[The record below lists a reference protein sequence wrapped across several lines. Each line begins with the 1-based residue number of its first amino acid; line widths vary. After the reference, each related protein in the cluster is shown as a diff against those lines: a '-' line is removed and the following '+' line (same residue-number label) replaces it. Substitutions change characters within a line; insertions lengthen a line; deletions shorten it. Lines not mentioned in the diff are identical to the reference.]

1 VTVQDG
7 QPGDELVA
15 AFARWAAGE
24 RVSRAASERSRQR
37 WLAGQAVSSATWTG
51 LLVDL
56 AEHAD
61 PVTLAVG
68 GNRVSGR
75 LVGVGRDFC
84 VLEEAGGRPILV
96 ASAAIVALWPSDPP
110 TRRSPSGDRNPPLDI
125 SLAQAM
131 ESLAEDRVPVLI
143 RVGEQRVEG
152 RVWAVG
158 EDVVTLSSGAGRR
171 LVHLPLATVRV
182 CEIR

>member
-1 VTVQDG
+1 
-7 QPGDELVA
+7 
-15 AFARWAAGE
+15 
-24 RVSRAASERSRQR
+24 
-37 WLAGQAVSSATWTG
+37 
-51 LLVDL
+51 
-56 AEHAD
+56 
-61 PVTLAVG
+61 
-68 GNRVSGR
+68 
-75 LVGVGRDFC
+75 
-84 VLEEAGGRPILV
+84 
-96 ASAAIVALWPSDPP
+96 
-110 TRRSPSGDRNPPLDI
+110 
-125 SLAQAM
+125 M